1 MESIKHR
8 FLNSM
13 GNRFAFWQG
22 VGSVLDIGSANI
34 DIESMVQIPKDER
47 SGAEIDAANLR
58 GDWERV
64 GGYLRTSMGEIDK
77 EMEEVEDE

>member
-1 MESIKHR
+1 MKSIR
-8 FLNSM
+8 DQFLNSM
-13 GNRFAFWQG
+13 GNRFAFWEG

-34 DIESMVQIPKDER
+34 DIESMVKIPKDER

-64 GGYLRTSMGEIDK
+64 GGYLRTSMGEVDK
-77 EMEEVEDE
+77 EMGEAEDE